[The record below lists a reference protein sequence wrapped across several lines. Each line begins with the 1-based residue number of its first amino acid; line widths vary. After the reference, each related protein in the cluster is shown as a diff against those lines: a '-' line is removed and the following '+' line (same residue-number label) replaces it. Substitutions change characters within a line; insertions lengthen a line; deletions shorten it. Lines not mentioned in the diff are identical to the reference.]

1 MFLKNPAEEFPAM
14 YEANHSI
21 MPNQHVDLR
30 RLALLA
36 SGSTGADIERLVRD
50 VRRKTRRK
58 QRPLTWND
66 LERALLAGQLKL
78 SDDVRWRTAIHEVGH
93 AIAFCETG
101 IAEVMTVSIGIG
113 GIGQVVSR
121 KHHNLL
127 QTQDWLMRSIACML
141 AGRTAELIVFG
152 DTVAGAGGY
161 DDSDLARATDHAVA
175 AETRLGFS
183 DHQPLLYRSVA
194 GSINEL
200 SLDRHLADRV
210 NARLVTAE
218 AMARNLLENRREA
231 LIAIAEWL
239 KDVGAMTGEEVRGVL
254 RTSNGS
260 ET

>member
-1 MFLKNPAEEFPAM
+1 MS
-14 YEANHSI
+14 EASYMTTPTQNA
-21 MPNQHVDLR
+21 DLQ

-50 VRRKTRRK
+50 VRRQTRRQ
-58 QRPLTWND
+58 QRSLTWSD
-66 LERALLAGQLKL
+66 LEQALLAGQLKL
-78 SDDVRWRTAIHEVGH
+78 SDEVRWRNAIHEVGH
-93 AIAFCETG
+93 AIAFCDTG

-113 GIGQVVSR
+113 GMGQVVSR
-121 KHHNLL
+121 QHRHLVQN
-127 QTQDWLMRSIACML
+127 QDWLMRSIACML
-141 AGRTAELIVFG
+141 AGRTAELLVFG

-194 GSINEL
+194 SSINEL
-200 SLDRHLADRV
+200 SFDRNLERV

-218 AMARNLLENRREA
+218 ATARNLLENRRGE
-231 LIAIAEWL
+231 LFTIAERL
-239 KDVGAMTGEEVRGVL
+239 KEVGAMTGEEVRALL
-254 RTSNGS
+254 RTSNGP

>member
-1 MFLKNPAEEFPAM
+1 MHETNQLFT
-14 YEANHSI
+14 
-21 MPNQHVDLR
+21 PNQHADLR

-50 VRRKTRRK
+50 VRRKTRRQ
-58 QRPLTWND
+58 QRRLTWSD
-66 LERALLAGQLKL
+66 LEQALLADQLKL
-78 SDDVRWRTAIHEVGH
+78 SEEVRWRNAIHEVGH
-93 AIAFCETG
+93 AIAFCDTG

-113 GIGQVVSR
+113 GMGQVVSR
-121 KHHNLL
+121 QYRHFL

-141 AGRTAELIVFG
+141 AGRTAELLVFG

-194 GSINEL
+194 SSINEL
-200 SLDRHLADRV
+200 SLDRHLAERV

-218 AMARNLLENRREA
+218 ATARNLLEKRRDE
-231 LIAIAEWL
+231 LITIAERL
-239 KDVGAMTGEEVRGVL
+239 KDVGAMTGEEVRALL
-254 RTSNGS
+254 RTSIEP

>member
-1 MFLKNPAEEFPAM
+1 M

-21 MPNQHVDLR
+21 TPNHHADLR

-36 SGSTGADIERLVRD
+36 TGSTGADIERLVRD
-50 VRRKTRRK
+50 VRRKNRRQ
-58 QRPLTWND
+58 QRSMTWLD
-66 LERALLAGQLKL
+66 LEQALLAGQLKL
-78 SDDVRWRTAIHEVGH
+78 SDDVRWRTAIHEAGH
-93 AIAFCETG
+93 AIAFCDTG

-113 GIGQVVSR
+113 GMGQVVSR
-121 KHHNLL
+121 QCQHLP

-141 AGRTAELIVFG
+141 AGRTAELLIFG

-161 DDSDLARATDHAVA
+161 DNSDLARATEHAVA

-194 GSINEL
+194 SSVNEL
-200 SLDRHLADRV
+200 SLDLHLAGRV
-210 NARLVTAE
+210 NARLLEAE
-218 AMARNLLENRREA
+218 AMARNLLESRGEA

-239 KDVGAMTGEEVRGVL
+239 EDVGAMTGEEVRGLL
-254 RTSNGS
+254 RASDGS